1 MGNKLDRLLGEHRL
15 LLVHPVAVE
24 TLLQRPG
31 VKPRK
36 SPKKGSIFD
45 VFEELVSIP
54 TLLDHPNLMLEV
66 VLVTVTKVQVAA
78 PRARR
83 GRGGYRTTDRQL
95 RQVLEVRR
103 FRDTRDLAELLP
115 ASLPP
120 EFTTADIASRANV
133 PRSVAQ
139 RMAFCFRALEVITE
153 VGRTKAGVHYRRT

>member
-1 MGNKLDRLLGEHRL
+1 MGNKLDRLLGEHRM
-15 LLVHPVAVE
+15 LLVHPIAAE
-24 TLLQRPG
+24 TLLERPG
-31 VKPRK
+31 MKSRK

-54 TLLDHPNLMLEV
+54 TLLDHPNLTLEV
-66 VLVTVTKVQVAA
+66 VLVSVTEVQVPS

-95 RQVLEVRR
+95 REVLEVRR
-103 FRDTRDLAELLP
+103 FRDTNDLAELLP
-115 ASLPP
+115 AGLPP

-133 PRSVAQ
+133 PRAVAQ

-153 VGRTKAGVHYRRT
+153 VGRSKTGIQYSRS